1 MCGHVVRYQVMCLV
15 LDGIFD
21 GPMSRK
27 SQNGSN
33 LMIDAEVLTN
43 DRGKSLQICHSSFGK
58 SLIVSFWDDPENSAK
73 HCLTP
78 LIMVLST
85 GAQ

>member
-1 MCGHVVRYQVMCLV
+1 MCLV

-33 LMIDAEVLTN
+33 LMIDGQVLTN
-43 DRGKSLQICHSSFGK
+43 DGEKSLVICYSSFGIF
-58 SLIVSFWDDPENSAK
+58 LIASFLGRP
-73 HCLTP
+73 
-78 LIMVLST
+78 
-85 GAQ
+85 

>member
-1 MCGHVVRYQVMCLV
+1 MCLV

-33 LMIDAEVLTN
+33 LMIDAQVLTN
-43 DRGKSLQICHSSFGK
+43 DGGKQLTNLSFFFWTFFDCFLFGTTLKTATSSA
-58 SLIVSFWDDPENSAK
+58 WR
-73 HCLTP
+73 C
-78 LIMVLST
+78 
-85 GAQ
+85 

>member
-1 MCGHVVRYQVMCLV
+1 MFLV

-43 DRGKSLQICHSSFGK
+43 DGEKSLQICYSSFGK
-58 SLIVSFWDDPENSAK
+58 SLMDSFLGQP
-73 HCLTP
+73 
-78 LIMVLST
+78 
-85 GAQ
+85 